1 MNWLLVYNFKA
12 IYVFFIKLSV
22 IDPCEKHNDILSSTV
37 KDVTTIQHKINIFGV
52 TKAYYLSLLN
62 F

>member
-1 MNWLLVYNFKA
+1 MIVDALAYFDLKKY
-12 IYVFFIKLSV
+12 
-22 IDPCEKHNDILSSTV
+22 STV

-52 TKAYYLSLLN
+52 TKAYYLSFLN